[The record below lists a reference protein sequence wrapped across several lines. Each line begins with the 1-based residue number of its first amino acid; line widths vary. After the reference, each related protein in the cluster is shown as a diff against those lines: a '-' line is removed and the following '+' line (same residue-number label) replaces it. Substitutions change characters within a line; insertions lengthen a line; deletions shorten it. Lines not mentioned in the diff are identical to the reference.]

1 MDLRQLAALVAVA
14 EAGSFSG
21 AARLLHTVQS
31 NVSTHVARLERE
43 LGATLVDRTTG
54 ALTDEGEAVVA
65 RARRIRHEMDALRA
79 DVDALMHDV
88 TGTVRLGCIGT
99 VGRWLVPRLLALLWE
114 RHPKVDMVVVDATT
128 TSLLPQLR
136 NATLELAV
144 VNLPL
149 ADPDLATEAL
159 FDEARI
165 VVVPVDHPLADRKS
179 VTMAE
184 LAEHELLLEPQGTAF
199 RDELDQ
205 QAQRNGLV
213 LRPLAQV
220 DGLRLVASLA
230 FEGFGAAVLPSTAVP
245 NWLNGAWRLVA
256 VDDLAPR
263 RVGLAHTRRGRLSA
277 PARAV
282 CEAVREVVA
291 GADQDGVHSLL
302 PAPSSPGFASS

>member
-43 LGATLVDRTTG
+43 LGATLVDRTSG
-54 ALTDEGEAVVA
+54 SLTDEGEAVVA
-65 RARRIRHEMDALRA
+65 RARRIRHEMDALRS

-88 TGTVRLGCIGT
+88 SGT
-99 VGRWLVPRLLALLWE
+99 VGRWRVPRLLDLLWD

-136 NATLELAV
+136 SATLDLAV

-149 ADPDLATEAL
+149 TDPEVATEAL

-165 VVVPVDHPLADRKS
+165 VVAPIDHPLARRSS
-179 VTMAE
+179 VTMAQ

-205 QAQRNGLV
+205 QASRNGVALQA
-213 LRPLAQV
+213 LAQV

-245 NWLNGAWRLVA
+245 RWLNGSWRLVA

-263 RVGLAHTRRGRLSA
+263 RVGIAHTRRGRLSA

-282 CEAVREVVA
+282 YDAVREVVA

-302 PAPSSPGFASS
+302 PARA